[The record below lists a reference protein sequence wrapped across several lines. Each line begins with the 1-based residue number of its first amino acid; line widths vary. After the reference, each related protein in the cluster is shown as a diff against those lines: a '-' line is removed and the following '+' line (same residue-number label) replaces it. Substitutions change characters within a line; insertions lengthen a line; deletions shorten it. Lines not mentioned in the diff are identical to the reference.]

1 MELGKM
7 FDAQKSKSSSGINV
21 KINAFKKL
29 WGDTLHYYQ
38 IRFDIKKEASK
49 FNLGIKNVYF
59 FEPNE

>member
-1 MELGKM
+1 M
-7 FDAQKSKSSSGINV
+7 FDAQKSKSSSGIYV
-21 KINAFKKL
+21 KMNAFQKL

-38 IRFDIKKEASK
+38 IRFGIKKETSK

>member
-1 MELGKM
+1 M

-21 KINAFKKL
+21 KMNAFKKL

-38 IRFDIKKEASK
+38 ISFGIKKETSK
-49 FNLGIKNVYF
+49 LNLGYKNVYF